1 MGEGGDGERP
11 VNPVREDAAD
21 GQTSR
26 GASIAERGGA
36 AAEKK
41 SSMVHASFQRIGVVA
56 NLKKEEVRPFLA
68 RFVPDLVK
76 AGFEVFV
83 EARVQPFLSSRE
95 GVEIGVGRQCD
106 VIVSLGGDGTIL
118 FTARQYADLEIPI
131 LGINIG
137 RLGFLAETFKADT
150 IERMKNGRFGIQKRM
165 RIVAAMMQGEKVVQE
180 FSALNDIVVHGSGF
194 SRMVGLRTVID
205 GRPLREYRADG
216 VIITTP
222 TGSTAYS
229 LAAGGPLM
237 EPTME
242 AILVTPLC
250 PHTMSIR
257 PMVLDSA
264 GEIEIHVDGARSGIT
279 LTVDG
284 QEGSYL
290 EDGQHVLVRKSE
302 KVTKLVVP
310 EDYDFFSLLREKL

>member
-1 MGEGGDGERP
+1 MSRARKDARDDRTSEGAT
-11 VNPVREDAAD
+11 VAD
-21 GQTSR
+21 RT
-26 GASIAERGGA
+26 A
-36 AAEKK
+36 AAAAKK
-41 SSMVHASFQRIGVVA
+41 TSMTRANFQRIGVVA

-68 RFVPDLVK
+68 GLVPDLVK
-76 AGFEVFV
+76 AGFEVSV
-83 EARVQPFLSSRE
+83 EARVQPFLSSLDN
-95 GVEIGVGRQCD
+95 VEIGIAGHCD
-106 VIVSLGGDGTIL
+106 LIVSLGGDGTIL

-131 LGINIG
+131 LGINVG
-137 RLGFLAETFKADT
+137 RLGFLAETFKSDT
-150 IERMKNGRFGIQKRM
+150 IQRIKEGRFRIQKRM
-165 RIVAAMMQGEKVVQE
+165 RIVAEMRQGDRIVQE
-180 FSALNDIVVHGSGF
+180 FSALNDVVVHGAGF
-194 SRMVGLRTVID
+194 SRMIPLRTVID
-205 GRPLREYRADG
+205 GRLLREYRADG

-242 AILVTPLC
+242 AMLVTPLC
-250 PHTMSIR
+250 PHTMNLR
-257 PMVLDSA
+257 PMVLDGS
-264 GEIEIHVDGARSGIT
+264 GQIEIHVAGARSRIT

-290 EDGQHVLVRKSE
+290 EEGQHVLVRKSE

>member
-1 MGEGGDGERP
+1 VDR
-11 VNPVREDAAD
+11 AAVD
-21 GQTSR
+21 
-26 GASIAERGGA
+26 
-36 AAEKK
+36 EKK
-41 SSMVHASFQRIGVVA
+41 NTSMTHPKFQRIGVVA
-56 NLKKEEVRPFLA
+56 NLKKEGVRPFLA
-68 RFVPDLVK
+68 TFVPDLVK
-76 AGFEVFV
+76 QGFEVFV
-83 EARVQPFLSSRE
+83 EASVQPYLGSLE
-95 GVEIGVGRQCD
+95 GVEIGIARQCD

-131 LGINIG
+131 LGINVG
-137 RLGFLAETFKADT
+137 RLGFLAETFKSDT
-150 IERMKNGRFGIQKRM
+150 IERMKSGRFRIQKRM
-165 RIVAAMMQGEKVVQE
+165 RIVAAMRQGEKVVQE
-180 FSALNDIVVHGSGF
+180 FSALNDIVVHGAGF
-194 SRMVGLRTVID
+194 SRMVTLRTIID
-205 GRPLREYRADG
+205 GRLLREYRADG

-229 LAAGGPLM
+229 LSAGGPLM

-250 PHTMSIR
+250 PHTMNLR

-264 GEIEIHVDGARSGIT
+264 GQIEIHVVGARSKIT

-290 EDGQHVLVRKSE
+290 EDEQHVLVRKSD

>member
-1 MGEGGDGERP
+1 M
-11 VNPVREDAAD
+11 NPDFHRV
-21 GQTSR
+21 
-26 GASIAERGGA
+26 
-36 AAEKK
+36 
-41 SSMVHASFQRIGVVA
+41 GVVA
-56 NLKKEEVRPFLA
+56 NLKKEEVRSFLA
-68 RFVPDLVK
+68 GFVPDLVK

-83 EARVQPFLSSRE
+83 EPRVQPYLGTLA
-95 GVEIGVGRQCD
+95 GVQIGVGRQCD

-118 FTARQYADLEIPI
+118 FTARQYADMEIPI
-131 LGINIG
+131 LGINVG
-137 RLGFLAETFKADT
+137 RLGFLAETFRADT
-150 IERMKNGRFGIQKRM
+150 IERIKAGRFRIQKRM
-165 RIVAAMMQGEKVVQE
+165 RIVAAMIHGDKVVQE
-180 FSALNDIVVHGSGF
+180 FSALNDVVVHGAGF
-194 SRMVGLRTVID
+194 SRMVALRTVID
-205 GRPLREYRADG
+205 GRLLREYRADG

-229 LAAGGPLM
+229 LSAGGPLM

-250 PHTMSIR
+250 PHTMNLR
-257 PMVLDSA
+257 PMVLDSS
-264 GEIEIHVDGARSGIT
+264 GEIEIHLVGARSRNT

-310 EDYDFFSLLREKL
+310 EDYDFFGLLREKL